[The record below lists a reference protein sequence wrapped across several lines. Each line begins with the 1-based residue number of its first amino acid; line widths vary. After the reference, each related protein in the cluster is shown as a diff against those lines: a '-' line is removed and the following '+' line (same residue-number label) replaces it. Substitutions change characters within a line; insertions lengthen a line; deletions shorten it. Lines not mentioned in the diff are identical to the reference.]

1 MRLPR
6 RLQHG
11 AGAELVDHLDELRT
25 RLVIA
30 LIGVAAA
37 FGVAYAEHQRLVL
50 WLEAPLPGDRKLVT
64 YGVAEPFLTSLQ
76 VSLAAAAALSL
87 PIVLWQVWSFL
98 APAVEPHA
106 QRAVAM
112 CVAFATAL
120 FAGGIAFGYRV
131 ALPAALHFLTNYDS
145 NLYNI
150 QIRARDFY
158 SFATLVLLA
167 MAVVFELPI
176 FILGLVR
183 LRIVTAR
190 KLRKSWRMGI
200 VAVTALAVALPGV
213 DPVTTMVEL
222 APLLIL
228 YFLTVAVASVFER
241 RWRSDPL
248 EISAGEAG

>member
-25 RLVIA
+25 RLVVA

-145 NLYNI
+145 NVYNI
-150 QIRARDFY
+150 QIRAREY
-158 SFATLVLLA
+158 ISFSVAVLVAVGIVFVLPAVIVGLA
-167 MAVVFELPI
+167 RLGIVKSDWLRGNRRIGYAVV
-176 FILGLVR
+176 
-183 LRIVTAR
+183 
-190 KLRKSWRMGI
+190 
-200 VAVTALAVALPGV
+200 AVLAVALPGV
-213 DPVTTMVEL
+213 DPVTTTLEMIPLFVLFEASIWLSVL
-222 APLLIL
+222 AEHRRR
-228 YFLTVAVASVFER
+228 VAAAVASV
-241 RWRSDPL
+241 
-248 EISAGEAG
+248 